1 MVHPDTQMPERDDE
15 FVGKIEQLQRSITDW
30 QLEADVHRK
39 RAAAAVAE
47 IERHR
52 EAIRRLAEQ
61 DATLSVCNG
70 NVIVDMDATLTDAER
85 RGMDTDNT
93 QGVNEPSPAS
103 AGSQPFA
110 WAVTPTGKDGEI
122 DCEFVYPCEATAGDV
137 ALGCNGV
144 VVPLYRQP
152 TLTDE
157 EWEAV
162 WLAIGM
168 FAEGPEHIKRH
179 EEMADAL
186 RGLLERLGGAR

>member
-1 MVHPDTQMPERDDE
+1 MTDE
-15 FVGKIEQLQRSITDW
+15 KLRRI
-30 QLEADVHRK
+30 LEDKKLRMMLEEASPQQ
-39 RAAAAVAE
+39 E
-47 IERHR
+47 IERLR
-52 EAIRRLAEQ
+52 DEIARLR
-61 DATLSVCNG
+61 
-70 NVIVDMDATLTDAER
+70 LTDAER

-103 AGSQPFA
+103 AGSHAAVA

-144 VVPLYRQP
+144 VVPLYRYP

-186 RGLLERLGGAR
+186 RGLLERLGGAK